1 MFGPENLDVFVR
13 TVSATP
19 KEYIS
24 GLKQAVPGGVVVEG
38 DEVRVQCG
46 QVSIHIAIHVLP
58 DHVIA
63 LMRLPSLR
71 ATWTFQSGSHQ
82 ERAKCLKR
90 IDWSMK
96 RGGG

>member
-1 MFGPENLDVFVR
+1 MFGAESLDVLVR

-24 GLKQAVPGGVVVEG
+24 GLKQAVPDGVVVNGNEITVESG
-38 DEVRVQCG
+38 P
-46 QVSIHIAIHVLP
+46 VSIHIAIEKLP
-58 DHVIA
+58 DYVIA
-63 LMRLPSLR
+63 LMRLPSLQ
-71 ATWTFQSGSHQ
+71 ATWTFQSGSHD
-82 ERAKCLKR
+82 ERAACLNR